1 MLFHTVFDFYE
12 HMVFNSHMSTKTD
25 TELIESLG
33 GSTKVAEMLGLPK
46 FGGPQRVNNWKTRG
60 IPALVKVQ
68 RPDLFMREV
77 IAAAQQSGARFVG
90 AKLADQPTND
100 QAA

>member
-1 MLFHTVFDFYE
+1 
-12 HMVFNSHMSTKTD
+12 MVFNQRMSTKND

-46 FGGPQRVNNWKTRG
+46 FGGAQRVNNWKTRG

-68 RPDLFMREV
+68 RPDLFMREA
-77 IAAAQQSGARFVG
+77 IAAAQQSGARFVE
-90 AKLADQPTND
+90 AKLSPHTDTQTAEGQG
-100 QAA
+100 A

>member
-1 MLFHTVFDFYE
+1 MVFDICE
-12 HMVFNSHMSTKTD
+12 HMVFNPHMSTKND

-46 FGGPQRVNNWKTRG
+46 FGGAQRVNNWKTRG

-68 RPDLFMREV
+68 RPDLFMREA
-77 IAAAQQSGARFVG
+77 IAAAQQSGARLVG
-90 AKLADQPTND
+90 PELATDDKTTTL
-100 QAA
+100 